1 MPGDGTEE
9 QVNTPW
15 LTLTFHSRQKEETFS
30 LHTCPR
36 TCETQGSWRRRAGQ
50 GVLSSC
56 TTRIL
61 YSWPAVT
68 PGRDPHSHYPQ
79 AQAPAV
85 HSVRQTHSWTS
96 NAFSRPVEELLPYI
110 PACCC
115 ITLSGL
121 LRVFL
126 QGFGDKEYSKKYLCL
141 LITTSPLFCF
151 VFLMTKRKKM
161 KDYRNY
167 VYNIRTCVCYHSLY
181 LEPTICW
188 WSKFN
193 KSICIGY
200 SESKSPIY
208 FRGNIQQVQRAQ

>member
-96 NAFSRPVEELLPYI
+96 NAFSRPVEELLPHI

-115 ITLSGL
+115 ISLSGL

-151 VFLMTKRKKM
+151 VFVFVLFFWWQRGKRWKIIGIMFIISGLVCVIIRSTSSLQFVVGQNSIK
-161 KDYRNY
+161 
-167 VYNIRTCVCYHSLY
+167 VY
-181 LEPTICW
+181 
-188 WSKFN
+188 
-193 KSICIGY
+193 
-200 SESKSPIY
+200 
-208 FRGNIQQVQRAQ
+208 A